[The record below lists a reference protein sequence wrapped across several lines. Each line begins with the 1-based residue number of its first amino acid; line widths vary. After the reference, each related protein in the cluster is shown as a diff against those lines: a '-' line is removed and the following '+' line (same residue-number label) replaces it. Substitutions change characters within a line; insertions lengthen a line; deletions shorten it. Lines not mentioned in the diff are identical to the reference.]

1 MKLRYVL
8 EISFKNLM
16 SRKSR
21 SILTISG
28 VMIGVAAVTFLVC
41 LGYGFEQMTTSRIAS
56 PEAMFVF
63 DIAVEDSDI
72 ININDQKIAE
82 IKEIQGVVEIE
93 KGILM
98 ASKAIR
104 GDVKTDVVV
113 YGFNERYLEISDLK
127 IFKGESLNKEN
138 TDSVIL
144 STGALKLLDLN
155 LQNYNEQK
163 ISLEMIATKDLS
175 PNLTDGDIKLLP
187 DLKITGV
194 VDDDRSAFA
203 IMPFDLIRE
212 TMIIENYNQLKVKVS
227 DLEKIMDARRKVED
241 MGLSTNYIGDTLAQI
256 DSFFNIFRYIVGGFG
271 FISMVIAIIGMF
283 NTLTVSLLERTREI
297 GILKSNGAEK
307 KDIWLLFLSESLMI
321 SLIGGIF
328 GIIMGVIGGE
338 TTNLI
343 FNLYAKS
350 NGAESVDFFYAPIGY
365 LLLTVMGIGIIG
377 LCTGLYPSKRATSI
391 NPLDALKYE

>member
-1 MKLRYVL
+1 MKPRYII

-41 LGYGFEQMTTSRIAS
+41 VGYGFERMTTSKIAS

-63 DIAVEDSDI
+63 DTAIEDSDI
-72 ININDQKIAE
+72 INIDDKKIAE
-82 IKEIQGVVEIE
+82 IKEIPGVVETE
-93 KGILM
+93 KGVLL

-104 GDVKTDVVV
+104 GNVKTDVIL
-113 YGFNERYLEISDLK
+113 YGFNERYIEISDLK
-127 IFKGESLNKEN
+127 IFKGESLNKNNTEN
-138 TDSVIL
+138 IIL

-155 LQNYNEQK
+155 LQNYNSEK
-163 ISLEMIATKDLS
+163 ISLEMIAVKDLS
-175 PNLTDGDIKLLP
+175 PELGDGEVKSLEGLNV
-187 DLKITGV
+187 TGII
-194 VDDDRSAFA
+194 DDDRSAFA
-203 IMPFDLIRE
+203 ILPFDLVRDKMKIA
-212 TMIIENYNQLKVKVS
+212 NYNQLKVKVS
-227 DLEKIMDARRKVED
+227 EQEKILDARRKVEE

-271 FISMVIAIIGMF
+271 LISMVIAIIGMF

-307 KDIWLLFLSESLMI
+307 KDIWMLFLSESLII
-321 SLIGGIF
+321 SLIGGAF
-328 GIIMGVIGGE
+328 GIIMGIIGGE
-338 TTNLI
+338 ATNLI

-350 NGAESVDFFYAPIGY
+350 NGAEAVDFFYAPLGY
-365 LLLTVMGIGIIG
+365 LFLTVFAIGAIG
-377 LCTGLYPSKRATSI
+377 LLTGLYPSKRATSI